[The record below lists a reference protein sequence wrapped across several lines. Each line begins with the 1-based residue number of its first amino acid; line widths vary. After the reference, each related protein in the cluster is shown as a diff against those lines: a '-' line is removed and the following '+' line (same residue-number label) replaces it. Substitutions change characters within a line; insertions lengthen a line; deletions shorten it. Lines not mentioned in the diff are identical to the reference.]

1 MAARTILVV
10 LVAQAALIAAGADVR
25 LIKSIRSKDV
35 TAVRALIKQ
44 RVDVNAP
51 QGDGATAL
59 HWAAH
64 VDDLAIADLL
74 IRAGAKAT
82 VANENGF
89 TPLHLAC
96 TNRNAAMVER
106 LLSAG
111 ADANAASLNG
121 ETVLMTCARSGGAQA
136 VKALLVKG
144 ARVNVKEKAH
154 EQTALMW
161 AAAQRHRD
169 VTELLIE
176 AGAEI
181 NARSR
186 TYAQTVVGE
195 QTQRFGREELNY
207 TVLRGGSTPL
217 LFTARSG
224 DTASARL
231 LLSAGANVNDALP
244 DGTSALVLAAHSGH
258 GETAAMLLEKGANPN
273 SADNGYTALHAAVL
287 RSDVGLVESLLAHK
301 ANPDVRT
308 TKGTPL
314 RRDTTDFNLPATLIG
329 STPYLLAARFL
340 EPALM
345 KALARGGADVTMTM
359 KDGTTALM
367 LATGT
372 SSGNNA
378 TRRGIAVID
387 GGVVEPESAVLESV
401 AAALELGA
409 DVNASN
415 QAGDTALHTAA
426 TRGLNTVV
434 QLLADK
440 GAQLNAKNKRGLTP
454 LAALMPANTASRR
467 RGAAITAAAIADDD
481 TPNEPAAREPAH
493 PDTIALLKK
502 LGATIV
508 LPPRCRADSSNV
520 STAEAQRRNEFISKG
535 ILSVL
540 ASPRWCNRFIRKN
553 SQRHRVAAVRRH
565 RGWAVRPPPEFP
577 PPPPLLP
584 LE

>member
-1 MAARTILVV
+1 MVARAILMV
-10 LVAQAALIAAGADVR
+10 LVAQAALVAAGADVR

-144 ARVNVKEKAH
+144 ARVNVKENAH
-154 EQTALMW
+154 EQTPLMW
-161 AAAQRHRD
+161 AAAQRHPE

-244 DGTSALVLAAHSGH
+244 DGASALVLAAHSGH

-287 RSDVGLVESLLAHK
+287 RSDLGLVESLLAHK

-314 RRDTTDFNLPATLIG
+314 RRDTTDFSLPATLIG

-340 EPALM
+340 EPAVM
-345 KALARGGADVTMTM
+345 KALARGGADVTLTM

-372 SSGNNA
+372 NSGNNA

-481 TPNEPAAREPAH
+481 TPGEPVAREPAH

-502 LGATIV
+502 LGAT
-508 LPPRCRADSSNV
+508 
-520 STAEAQRRNEFISKG
+520 E
-535 ILSVL
+535 
-540 ASPRWCNRFIRKN
+540 
-553 SQRHRVAAVRRH
+553 
-565 RGWAVRPPPEFP
+565 
-577 PPPPLLP
+577 
-584 LE
+584 

>member
-1 MAARTILVV
+1 MRMRLAIVSVFVV
-10 LVAQAALIAAGADVR
+10 QAALGAAAADVR
-25 LIKSIRSKDV
+25 LIKAVRSKDV

-44 RVDVNAP
+44 RVDVNAA

-64 VDDLAIADLL
+64 VDDLTIADVL
-74 IRAGAKAT
+74 IRAGARAS

-96 TNRNAAMVER
+96 TNRNGAMVER

-121 ETVLMTCARSGGAQA
+121 ETVLMTCARAGGARG

-144 ARVNVKEKAH
+144 ARVNVKEEAH
-154 EQTALMW
+154 DQTALMW
-161 AAAQRHRD
+161 AAAQKHPD
-169 VTELLIE
+169 VTQLLIE

-181 NARSR
+181 SAQSR
-186 TYAQTVVGE
+186 TYSQTVVGE

-217 LFTARSG
+217 LFAARSG
-224 DTASARL
+224 DTESVRL
-231 LLSAGANVNDALP
+231 LLGAGANVNEALP

-258 GETAAMLLEKGANPN
+258 GDTAALLLEKGANPD

-287 RSDVGLVESLLAHK
+287 RGDLALVKALLAHK
-301 ANPDVRT
+301 AKPDPRT
-308 TKGTPL
+308 TKGTPI

-340 EPALM
+340 EPEIM
-345 KALARGGADVTMTM
+345 QALAAGGADIKLTMR
-359 KDGTTALM
+359 DGTTALM

-372 SSGNNA
+372 ASGNNS

-387 GGVVEPESAVLESV
+387 GGVVEPESAVLSAV
-401 AAALELGA
+401 TAAIEIGA
-409 DVNASN
+409 DVNAAN

-426 TRGLNTVV
+426 ARGLNSVV

-440 GAQLNAKNKRGLTP
+440 GAQLNVKNKRGLTP
-454 LAALMPANTASRR
+454 LAALMPANTRVRR

-481 TPNEPAAREPAH
+481 TADAEPVAGEPNH
-493 PDTIALLKK
+493 PDTIALLRK
-502 LGATIV
+502 LGAT
-508 LPPRCRADSSNV
+508 
-520 STAEAQRRNEFISKG
+520 E
-535 ILSVL
+535 
-540 ASPRWCNRFIRKN
+540 
-553 SQRHRVAAVRRH
+553 
-565 RGWAVRPPPEFP
+565 
-577 PPPPLLP
+577 
-584 LE
+584 